1 MSNSAVFVQTLS
13 GVSHLQASK
22 TISVMRF
29 AGPALQGKR
38 QDHRL
43 VLALTKMGRDPPAM
57 SSEKALLE
65 VAREHALAEA

>member
-1 MSNSAVFVQTLS
+1 
-13 GVSHLQASK
+13 
-22 TISVMRF
+22 MRF